1 MYLNLCI
8 WIYVFESMYLN
19 RCIWIDVFESM
30 YLNQCIWIDVFES
43 MYLNRCIWIYV
54 FESMYLNLC
63 ILIYVFESMYLNL
76 CIWNN
81 VFDSSM
87 WLYLTVMFMTI
98 VNGGWTSWEGW
109 TSCSVSCGSGQR
121 RRFRSCSDPSPAN
134 GGNTCGRVN
143 AQYQS
148 CNQQRCP
155 GMHLLGQIKFQ
166 LTQSN

>member
-1 MYLNLCI
+1 
-8 WIYVFESMYLN
+8 
-19 RCIWIDVFESM
+19 
-30 YLNQCIWIDVFES
+30 
-43 MYLNRCIWIYV
+43 
-54 FESMYLNLC
+54 
-63 ILIYVFESMYLNL
+63 
-76 CIWNN
+76 
-81 VFDSSM
+81 
-87 WLYLTVMFMTI
+87 MTI

-121 RRFRSCSDPSPAN
+121 RRLRSCSDPSPAN

-166 LTQSN
+166 LTQSNYNNISPFAQKQPLHNIYVICLQQFCF